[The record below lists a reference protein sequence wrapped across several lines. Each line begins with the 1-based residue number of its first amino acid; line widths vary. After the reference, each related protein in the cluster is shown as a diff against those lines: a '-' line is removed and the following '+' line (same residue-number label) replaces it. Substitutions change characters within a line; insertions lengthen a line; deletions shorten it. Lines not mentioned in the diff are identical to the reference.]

1 MNDKVFQFKVVLMS
15 IMGLKEHLVNC
26 DNETSA
32 KYIAQTIFPKMRVI
46 DILKLTTTKDGCHSA
61 NG

>member
-1 MNDKVFQFKVVLMS
+1 MNGKAFQFKVVLMTIS
-15 IMGLKEHLVNC
+15 GLKEYFVNC
-26 DNETSA
+26 VDEINA
-32 KYIAQTIFPKMRVI
+32 KYIAQTIIPKMRVI

>member
-1 MNDKVFQFKVVLMS
+1 MS
-15 IMGLKEHLVNC
+15 ITELKEHFVNC
-26 DNETSA
+26 ANEISA
-32 KYIAQTIFPKMRVI
+32 KYIAQNIFPKMRVI

>member
-1 MNDKVFQFKVVLMS
+1 MNIKVFQFKVVLMS

-46 DILKLTTTKDGCHSA
+46 DIIKIY
-61 NG
+61 